1 MCLLNIILIC
11 IYDTK
16 YTINMISLY
25 RYVCKKNQ
33 IQLEFMV
40 NEIMSKN
47 IILQYEF
54 VRLIKKCRTF
64 LKYQSNIA
72 FF

>member
-47 IILQYEF
+47 IILQCKF
-54 VRLIKKCRTF
+54 VRLIKKM
-64 LKYQSNIA
+64 
-72 FF
+72 